1 MNIFSFLFVL
11 FVIDLHLLF
20 IIVLMDGM
28 LLTRN
33 VNKHKSSD
41 LNNQISV
48 LFSRYGDSYDKH
60 KLVVRQSSLYPYTG
74 KTDFYLYPYTDKI
87 SSLYWDN
94 SWWILNTTRHYLD
107 QTWPNAIHLYKYMPQ
122 RRANVSLN
130 NPLYFCLC
138 HYIFQLLSPFGWG
151 HRTVA
156 VLYLVLLSIDSKTR

>member
-41 LNNQISV
+41 INNQISV

-74 KTDFYLYPYTDKI
+74 KLDFI
-87 SSLYWDN
+87 F
-94 SWWILNTTRHYLD
+94 ILILIRY
-107 QTWPNAIHLYKYMPQ
+107 HLYIETIPGG
-122 RRANVSLN
+122 
-130 NPLYFCLC
+130 FW
-138 HYIFQLLSPFGWG
+138 IQLD
-151 HRTVA
+151 
-156 VLYLVLLSIDSKTR
+156 II